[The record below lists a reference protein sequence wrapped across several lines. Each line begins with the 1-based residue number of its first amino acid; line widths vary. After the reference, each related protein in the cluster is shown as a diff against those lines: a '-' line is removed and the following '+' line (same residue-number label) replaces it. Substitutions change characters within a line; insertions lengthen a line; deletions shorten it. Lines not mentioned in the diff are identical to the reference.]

1 MRDTNFR
8 TNPLP
13 ICLLGGFLAITAL
26 LPSIAAASASWSPTA
41 SERLIKLPGQHLEKA
56 IESDFRKSGLATALK
71 NTESRTRLKQSTLGD
86 LQQAIDKAEGE
97 TRYDLQHQFLMEKKD
112 YVQMLKENQDLRT
125 KRAKIKLRL
134 YERLLTKLNRKNKVH
149 TPQQKHLV
157 NLQET
162 AQARFQSSM
171 SKVDVKLMHSM
182 ALGESRYSNEYA
194 RNMSAIDS
202 LVAAVNAH
210 PSNQTPEING
220 VELNQAD
227 YLRLLISQNESE
239 LALVD
244 QERVILGH
252 MAKLVSLDALALS
265 EETQMASESY
275 GEEVPDE
282 PRSYAL
288 EYFITQ

>member
-1 MRDTNFR
+1 MRNTRFKNR
-8 TNPLP
+8 TLQT
-13 ICLLGGFLAITAL
+13 CFLAALVITPSFAL
-26 LPSIAAASASWSPTA
+26 ASASWSPSA

-56 IESDFRKSGLATALK
+56 IESDFRKSELATALK
-71 NTESRTRLKQSTLGD
+71 NTESRTRLKQNTLGD

-134 YERLLTKLNRKNKVH
+134 YERLLTKLNRKNKAH

-162 AQARFQSSM
+162 AQVRFQSNM

-182 ALGESRYSNEYA
+182 ALGESRYSSEYA

-202 LVAAVNAH
+202 LVTAVNAH

-252 MAKLVSLDALALS
+252 MAKLVSLDALALA
-265 EETQMASESY
+265 EETQVASEGY
-275 GEEVPDE
+275 DEIEPDE